1 MSAEKRALEEAE
13 HQRFPIRPRGERLPG
28 FHAAARE
35 LQTKEQREG
44 LG

>member
-13 HQRFPIRPRGERLPG
+13 HQRFPISPKDERILS
-28 FHAAARE
+28 FHVAARE
-35 LQTKEQREG
+35 LQTKERREG

>member
-13 HQRFPIRPRGERLPG
+13 HQRLPIRPRGKRFLG
-28 FHAAARE
+28 FHIAARG
-35 LQTKEQREG
+35 LQTKERREG

>member
-13 HQRFPIRPRGERLPG
+13 YQRFPIRPRGERLSG
-28 FHAAARE
+28 FHIAARG
-35 LQTKEQREG
+35 LQTKERREG